1 MGSVDRSGL
10 LSVPNR
16 TTVIF
21 IGLPYT
27 GKTTLIQRLQEEYP
41 GEALYA
47 DEIFT
52 RTVSPDEVSLNR
64 WLKEGPYLI
73 ERIQSLVQSS
83 DETRFYVELGIM
95 QTEPRGHFIRWAEAK
110 NCRVIPLWLRCDN
123 FEELRKRQEERVQEI
138 GNGGRRGAKIDI
150 ELDELYQ
157 KICAAFEEP
166 TVDEGFIVIDTD
178 NRIEKCLNIVHQM
191 L

>member
-1 MGSVDRSGL
+1 M
-10 LSVPNR
+10 
-16 TTVIF
+16 
-21 IGLPYT
+21 
-27 GKTTLIQRLQEEYP
+27 
-41 GEALYA
+41 
-47 DEIFT
+47 
-52 RTVSPDEVSLNR
+52 
-64 WLKEGPYLI
+64 I

-138 GNGGRRGAKIDI
+138 GAGGSRGAKIDI
-150 ELDELYQ
+150 TLDELYQ
-157 KICAAFEEP
+157 KICDAFEEP
-166 TVDEGFIVIDTD
+166 TVDEGFIVIDTE
-178 NRIEKCLNIVHQM
+178 NRIEKCLDIIHQM